1 MTKKIQKFF
10 INNKEIKLEAEFF
23 QSGSN
28 PVSAALLVHP
38 HPQFGGNML
47 NNVVS
52 GVFNIFIKNDISSL
66 RFNFRAVGGSSGEHS
81 SGRGELSDVK
91 ACVDFLIN
99 EKKIEKIFIC
109 GYSYGAAMG
118 CSAVNYSEKIVGF
131 AAISFPWDFVGLKY
145 KKLSQS
151 DKPKIFIQGDRDDIA
166 RYDKFKTHYE
176 TYQNPKEYRVI
187 NGADHF
193 YWGHEDEVAFEVFNF
208 FKLLL

>member
-1 MTKKIQKFF
+1 MVGTEKIF
-10 INNKEIKLEAEFF
+10 ILNENIELEAEYYP
-23 QSGSN
+23 SKI
-28 PVSAALLVHP
+28 VKDSAIIICHP
-38 HPQFGGNML
+38 HPQFGGNMW

-52 GVFNIFIKNDISSL
+52 AVFDIFIKNNISSL
-66 RFNFRAVGGSSGEHS
+66 RFNFRAVGESSGKHS

-109 GYSYGAAMG
+109 GYSYGAAIG

-131 AAISFPWDFVGLKY
+131 AAISFPWDFMGHKY
-145 KKLSQS
+145 KKLSS
-151 DKPKIFIQGDRDDIA
+151 SEKPKIFIQGDRDDIA
-166 RYDKFKTHYE
+166 RYDKFKIHYD
-176 TYQNPKEYRVI
+176 TYQNPKEYKVI

-208 FKLLL
+208 FKSLL